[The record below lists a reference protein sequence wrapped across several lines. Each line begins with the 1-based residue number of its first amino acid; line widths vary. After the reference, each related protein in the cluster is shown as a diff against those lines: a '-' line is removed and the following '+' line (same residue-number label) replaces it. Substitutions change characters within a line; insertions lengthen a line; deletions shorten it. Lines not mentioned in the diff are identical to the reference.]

1 MKRIGFAVL
10 LVSVICGSAVGAG
23 DIVQQLR
30 MSKEDAQQE
39 IVFSFSV
46 GQLGHDKLKDAFKK
60 ASPEARVALTEQ
72 VLTWTKAYTQT
83 PQFDKAYQEFRND
96 YKPEEPGTEGSAEDL
111 QYARE
116 QYKEAVAEWKKEYPA
131 TGKDM
136 VRRRLREFL
145 NESADVDYNAKLVR
159 REGKMRFVNAKY
171 EDEKSGEWKVCYRA
185 GKEPVERARAFAK
198 AWLAELE
205 TKK

>member
-10 LVSVICGSAVGAG
+10 LLTVMSGSAIGAG
-23 DIVQQLR
+23 DILQQLR
-30 MSKEDAQQE
+30 LSKEDAQRDV
-39 IVFSFSV
+39 VFSFAV
-46 GQLGHDKLKDAFKK
+46 GQLGHDALRNAFKK
-60 ASPEARVALTEQ
+60 ATPEARVALVEQ
-72 VLTWTKAYTQT
+72 VLVWTKTYTQT
-83 PQFDKAYQEFRND
+83 PQFEQAYQAFRND

-116 QYKEAVAEWKKEYPA
+116 QYKEAVAEWKREYPA
-131 TGKDM
+131 TGKEM

-145 NESADVDYNAKLVR
+145 KESADVDYSAKLVR
-159 REGKMRFVNAKY
+159 REGKMRFVNETY

-185 GKEPVERARAFAK
+185 GKEPVEKARTFAK

-205 TKK
+205 GKK

>member
-10 LVSVICGSAVGAG
+10 LLSVICGSAVGAG

-30 MSKEDAQQE
+30 ISKEDAQRD

-46 GQLGHDKLKDAFKK
+46 GQLGHDKLKSAFKS

-72 VLTWTKAYTQT
+72 VLAWTKAYTQT
-83 PQFDKAYQEFRND
+83 PQFEKAYQEFRND

-131 TGKDM
+131 SGKDM

-145 NESADVDYNAKLVR
+145 TESADVDYNAKLVR
-159 REGKMRFVNAKY
+159 RDGKMRFVNAKY

-185 GKEPVERARAFAK
+185 GKEPVEKARAFAK